1 VADLLE
7 ALLQIK
13 ALAATP
19 VRAAELLRS
28 SDPSRWVVRHRSAE
42 WAPIEVLAHLADA
55 ELVFGLRVRLIMSA
69 DRPSLPVLEQSA
81 LAERARYLA
90 WSPALALERFRNR
103 RGETIEL
110 LASCS
115 AEDLERVGLHPLRR
129 EVTIA
134 DLVAIMLAHDTDH
147 IGQMRERLGLN
158 ERP

>member
-1 VADLLE
+1 
-7 ALLQIK
+7 
-13 ALAATP
+13 
-19 VRAAELLRS
+19 
-28 SDPSRWVVRHRSAE
+28 
-42 WAPIEVLAHLADA
+42 
-55 ELVFGLRVRLIMSA
+55 
-69 DRPSLPVLEQSA
+69 
-81 LAERARYLA
+81 
-90 WSPALALERFRNR
+90 LALERFRNR